1 MIARRR
7 GATAL
12 RRRAH
17 ARQWP
22 GGPRFP
28 TGMFVT
34 PWPRSNRPDR

>member
-12 RRRAH
+12 RGRAH

-22 GGPRFP
+22 GGPDSPLACSWHPDHDRTDP
-28 TGMFVT
+28 TV
-34 PWPRSNRPDR
+34 